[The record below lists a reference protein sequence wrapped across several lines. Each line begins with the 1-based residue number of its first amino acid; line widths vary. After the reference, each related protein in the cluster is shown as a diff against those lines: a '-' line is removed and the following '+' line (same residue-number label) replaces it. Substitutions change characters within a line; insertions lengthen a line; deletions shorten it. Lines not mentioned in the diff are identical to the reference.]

1 MTHLNTD
8 QKPSVNALVQSLK
21 DAGCDHEWYPTTD
34 EMIDT
39 IRDDLHGF
47 LKLRQDERVTA
58 AVLDCGA
65 GDGRVLMKL
74 TDGPRYALEKAQPL
88 MDVMDNSIFI
98 VGTDFHKQTLIDKQ
112 ISGAV
117 FSNPPYSEYAAWSIK
132 IIKEAC
138 APVAYLVIPSRWS
151 SNRDIQ
157 EAIEARSAIAEVI
170 GSFDFLEADRKA
182 RATVDI
188 VRVNLYGHETSYW
201 HRSPRPRVD
210 PFDLWFDENFKVKAS
225 GGKLSEFEQKEAARS
240 SIRERVSSQQEL
252 VKDQGLV
259 HTLEQFYH
267 RDLQKLIANY
277 QSVCDLDP
285 DLLTELGVSVEG
297 LKGALRLK
305 ISSLKNVYWMELV
318 NTLHTITDR
327 LTSDSRKKM
336 LEKLTANTSIDFNAE
351 NAHSLAIW
359 MIKNANE
366 YFESQLISAY
376 ERMIDKANVSMYASN
391 QRTFRDEQW
400 RYCNR
405 PHDLEKFKLE
415 YRVVLDRVGG
425 LCNSEY
431 SFEHTA
437 SGLTERAAEFLDDL
451 CTIASNLGFD
461 TYKLQKASSHYWE
474 SNKSIDFY
482 YREGATGELKQLF
495 DAKAFKNGNLHIRF
509 TPAFIIALNVEFGR
523 LRGWVKSAQEAA
535 DEMGIDV
542 KDAAKGFGSNLTLL
556 PKDAPLM
563 LTAA

>member
-1 MTHLNTD
+1 MTRLNTD
-8 QKPSVNALVQSLK
+8 HTLSVNALVRTLR
-21 DAGCDHEWYPTTD
+21 DNDCDHEWYPTTD

-39 IRDDLHGF
+39 IRDDLHSF
-47 LKLRQDERVTA
+47 LKLRSDERVTA
-58 AVLDCGA
+58 SVLDCGA

-88 MDVMDNSIFI
+88 MDAMDNSIFI

-112 ISGAV
+112 INGAV
-117 FSNPPYSEYAAWSIK
+117 FSNPPYSEYAAWSAK

-138 APVAYLVIPSRWS
+138 APVAYLIIPSRWK
-151 SNRDIQ
+151 SNRDIAD
-157 EAIEARSAIAEVI
+157 AIKSRQAIAEVI

-201 HRSPRPRVD
+201 HRTPKAKVD
-210 PFDLWFDENFKVKAS
+210 PFELWFDENFKVQAG
-225 GGKLSEFEQKEAARS
+225 GGKLSEFEQQEAMRAS
-240 SIRERVSSQQEL
+240 VNARVSGQQEL
-252 VKDQGLV
+252 IKDQGLV

-267 RDLQKLIANY
+267 RDLQKLIGNY
-277 QSVCDLDP
+277 QAVCDLDP

-305 ISSLKNVYWMELV
+305 IASLKNVYWMELIS
-318 NTLHTITDR
+318 NLNNITDR
-327 LTSDSRKKM
+327 LTSDSRKHM

-366 YFESQLISAY
+366 YFETQLISTY
-376 ERMIDKANVSMYASN
+376 ERMVEHANISLYASN
-391 QRTFRDEQW
+391 QKTFGAERW

-405 PHDLEKFKLE
+405 PNDLDRFQLE

-425 LCNSEY
+425 LCNSPFA
-431 SFEHTA
+431 FENTA
-437 SGLTERAAEFLDDL
+437 CGLSERACHFLDDL

-461 TYKLQKASSHYWE
+461 TYKVQRASSHQWE
-474 SNKSIDFY
+474 SNKRVDFY
-482 YREGATGELKQLF
+482 YRDGESGELKPLF
-495 DAKAFKNGNLHIRF
+495 EAKAFKNGNLHIRF
-509 TPAFIIALNVEFGR
+509 TKAFIIALNVEFGR

-535 DEMGIDV
+535 DEMGISAEE
-542 KDAAKGFGSNLTLL
+542 AAQGFGSNLALL
-556 PKDAPLM
+556 PKDVPLL